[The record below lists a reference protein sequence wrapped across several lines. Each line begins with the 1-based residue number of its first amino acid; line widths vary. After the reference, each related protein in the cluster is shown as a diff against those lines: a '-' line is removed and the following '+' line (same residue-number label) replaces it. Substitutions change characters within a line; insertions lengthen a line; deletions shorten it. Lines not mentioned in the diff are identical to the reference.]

1 MNALTHKDAYPL
13 PRIEESLTSLKQA
26 AWYSTLDLASGYWQ
40 VDLDPKDRE
49 KTAFT
54 TPLGLYEFQR
64 MPFGLCNAPATF
76 QRLMQRCLGGQVHD
90 SLLIYLD
97 DVVVYSSDFD
107 THIKHLEQVFGK
119 LAAHG
124 LKLQPHECSLFQ
136 KKVTYLGH
144 VISGEG
150 ISTDPEK
157 TIVVQ
162 NWPIPSTIK
171 QVRSFLGFV
180 GYYRRFVKGFSK
192 VAAPLNALLV
202 GSASMRRGNAAIELT
217 ADCQVAFDAL
227 KTALV
232 SAPIL
237 AYADF
242 SKPFH
247 LYTDGSLGGLG
258 AVLAQLQ
265 DGRERVIAYA
275 SRSLHPT
282 ERNYQNYSSFK
293 LEFLA
298 LKWAVTEKFKDY
310 LWGNKFLAFTDNN
323 PLVHLYTA
331 HLGATEQR
339 WAAQLGNFNFELKYR
354 PGTSNRNADVLSRL
368 PQETRADQQA
378 HVETA
383 VVESE
388 ASMEAEDHWKDCQ
401 DEDQMVAQIKGWVV
415 GSRFPGAEEREA
427 CRPATKRLLREWN

>member
-1 MNALTHKDAYPL
+1 M
-13 PRIEESLTSLKQA
+13 
-26 AWYSTLDLASGYWQ
+26 
-40 VDLDPKDRE
+40 
-49 KTAFT
+49 
-54 TPLGLYEFQR
+54 
-64 MPFGLCNAPATF
+64 
-76 QRLMQRCLGGQVHD
+76 
-90 SLLIYLD
+90 
-97 DVVVYSSDFD
+97 
-107 THIKHLEQVFGK
+107 
-119 LAAHG
+119 
-124 LKLQPHECSLFQ
+124 
-136 KKVTYLGH
+136 
-144 VISGEG
+144 
-150 ISTDPEK
+150 
-157 TIVVQ
+157 
-162 NWPIPSTIK
+162 
-171 QVRSFLGFV
+171 
-180 GYYRRFVKGFSK
+180 
-192 VAAPLNALLV
+192 NALLV
-202 GSASMRRGNAAIELT
+202 GSASMRRGNAAIEWT

-247 LYTDGSLGGLG
+247 LYTDASLGGLG

-282 ERNYQNYSSFK
+282 ERNDQNYSSFK

-339 WAAQLGNFNFELKYR
+339 WAAQLANFNFELKYR
-354 PGTSNRNADVLSRL
+354 PGASNRNADVLSRL

-427 CRPATKRLLREWN
+427 CRPATKRLLREWNRLHIQEGVLKRKVQEHYTGLSLYQIVVPKGKTYQLWEKYHNASGHMGVAKVEGLLRKTFFWPGMGVDLQDWTSKCAICTQQKRGPEVRAPLVPVLMSYPLETVSIDFLSLGRHGDTYPYLLVITDLFEKST